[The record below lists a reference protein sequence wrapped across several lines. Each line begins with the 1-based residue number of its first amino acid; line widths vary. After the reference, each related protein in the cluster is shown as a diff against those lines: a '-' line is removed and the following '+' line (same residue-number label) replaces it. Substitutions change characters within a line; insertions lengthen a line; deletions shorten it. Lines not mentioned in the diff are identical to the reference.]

1 MKRFV
6 AGLDG
11 GGTKTA
17 VAIADESGVVVHAFT
32 SGPINF
38 NGNDE
43 AAIRG
48 NFEEIM
54 RIIGEVCG
62 GLDLCEQI
70 CIGAAGVSN
79 PTVMPRL
86 TSHVRDCGY
95 QGGLLITGDHD
106 TALCGAQD
114 NPYGMGMILI
124 AGTGSICYGR
134 NEAGLTYRAGGFGYL
149 IDDEGSGYS
158 IGRDLLTAVVRAE
171 DGRSPKTAITQ
182 LVYERLQVDSVRGI
196 VGFVY
201 DKRTDKK
208 DIAALAPLLSEACAL
223 GDQAVLNIVEK
234 SALSLLELAVPVV
247 ETLSLQEGV
256 LAMAGSVLLK
266 NDGVRNAFTAKLN
279 QRYPGLSCITAKKDA
294 AGGAVLMA
302 LNRLNGVETGK

>member
-1 MKRFV
+1 MKKFV

-17 VAIADESGVVVHAFT
+17 VAIADESGAVVRAFT

-48 NFEEIM
+48 SFEEIM
-54 RIIGEVCG
+54 RMIGEVCG
-62 GLDLCEQI
+62 GLDRCAQI

-79 PTVMPRL
+79 PAVTARL
-86 TSHVRDCGY
+86 TSHVRNCGY
-95 QGGLLITGDHD
+95 PGGLHITGDHE
-106 TALCGAQD
+106 TALHGALD
-114 NPYGMGMILI
+114 DPYGRGIILI

-134 NEAGLTYRAGGFGYL
+134 NEVGLTHRAGGYGYL

-158 IGRDLLTAVVRAE
+158 IGRDLLAAVVRAE
-171 DGRSPKTAITQ
+171 DGRAPETAIAA
-182 LVYERLQVDSVRGI
+182 LVYERLQVRTVREI

-201 DKRTDKK
+201 DKKTGKK
-208 DIAALAPLLSEACAL
+208 EIAALAPILSEACAL
-223 GDQAVLNIVEK
+223 GDQAAMEIVDK
-234 SALSLLELAVPVV
+234 SARSLVELAVPVV
-247 ETLSLQEGV
+247 RKLSLQEGV

-266 NDGVRNAFTAKLN
+266 NDEIRNAFGERLK
-279 QRYPGLSCITAKKDA
+279 REYPGLSCIAAKKDA
-294 AGGAVLMA
+294 ASGAVLMA
-302 LNRLNGVETGK
+302 LNLMNGVEADQ